1 VALRNRSNLTAA
13 EREPVKKAAAAAPRR
28 KNVARPKRVAINL
41 EFDSLAK
48 FTSYVSNISQ
58 GGCFMRT
65 RDPWPVGTRLHM
77 HFTVL
82 VDDPEVLE
90 ADGEVVR
97 VSERPRGMGVRFV
110 KLDASALLLINRLLA
125 RSRLLAK

>member
-1 VALRNRSNLTAA
+1 M
-13 EREPVKKAAAAAPRR
+13 
-28 KNVARPKRVAINL
+28 ARPRRVAINL

-58 GGCFMRT
+58 TGCFMRT
-65 RDPWPVGTRLHM
+65 RDPWPVGTRLRL

-82 VDDPEVLE
+82 LDDPEVLQTE
-90 ADGEVVR
+90 GEVVR

-110 KLDASALLLINRLLA
+110 QLDANALLLINRLLV
-125 RSRLLAK
+125 RSRLRAK